1 MMLSTFFHNVKYPWL
16 ITFMVLMA
24 CVERIDFKVPPAK
37 YQMVV
42 EGMITDSTGPYTVT
56 LSEAM
61 NVDTDTIVRVP
72 ITRAT
77 LTLYDDQGN
86 SESLTETSPGTYVT
100 HGLIQGKVGR
110 AYHIR
115 IETLAGNIFES
126 EPDLL
131 FPVGELEA
139 IRFEYE
145 KRTVVETFGE
155 VAADVFNIYVDASA
169 GTEKENYVRWKF
181 TGIYKVITEPKEHNT
196 WNPPYLPYRNPFPCS
211 GYILTGGAPGGLLV
225 QVGDCECCTCWAKHF
240 ETKPQ
245 LSDMQLISG
254 SQFRNVKVGEVPI
267 NSTTFHEKYMVEVDQ
282 MSLSRQAFEFF
293 KLMRAQ
299 KEGSSSLFQPP
310 SGEIRGNIRAVNNTD
325 PVIGLFYAT
334 ALQRKSIF
342 IQKTD
347 VPYLLT
353 PIEFI
358 TYPCYDYFENASTT
372 KPAGWE

>member
-1 MMLSTFFHNVKYPWL
+1 MRLVAIFHIVRYPWL
-16 ITFMVLMA
+16 ITFIMLMA
-24 CVERIDFKVPPAK
+24 CVERIDFDVPPAK

-42 EGMITDSTGPYTVT
+42 EGMITDSPGPYTVT

-61 NVDTDTIVRVP
+61 NVDTDTVVHVP
-72 ITRAT
+72 ITRAMV
-77 LTLYDDQGN
+77 TLYDDHGN
-86 SESLTETSPGTYVT
+86 SESFTENSPGIYATQ
-100 HGLIQGKVGR
+100 GLIQGKVGL

-115 IETLAGNIFES
+115 IETSAGSIFES
-126 EPDLL
+126 EPDVLN
-131 FPVGELEA
+131 PVGEVED

-145 KRTVVETFGE
+145 KRTVVKTYGE
-155 VAADVFNIYVDASA
+155 VPADVFNIFVDADA

-181 TGIYKVITEPKEHNT
+181 TGTYKVITDPKEHST

-240 ETKPQ
+240 ETTPQ

-254 SQFRNVKVGEVPI
+254 SQFSNVKVGEVPI
-267 NSTTFHEKYMVEVDQ
+267 NSTTFHEKYMVEVEQ

-293 KLMRAQ
+293 KLIRVQ

-310 SGEIRGNIRAVNNTD
+310 SGEIRGNINQVNNND
-325 PVIGLFYAT
+325 PVIGLFYAASIT
-334 ALQRKSIF
+334 KKSIF
-342 IQKTD
+342 IQKSD

-353 PIEFI
+353 PIEYI